1 LLHIH
6 EELFKDMCRELLS
19 NLGFHIIKEEH
30 EVDLNS
36 KSDVKMCVEFTS
48 KKFIRPKFAPNGI
61 SFIGCEVN
69 DKNCAK
75 LITNLD
81 KKVKFANNNKNYL
94 RRLKGKHVE
103 GGLILV
109 NDKGSQ
115 IKQEI
120 IDMGKKSNFYFWDIH
135 RIFFYCMKVFSHS
148 ILENWVSESTLGLV
162 ITEQEN
168 TIQFEPNNY
177 FTSNFVAI
185 RYSAKSNI
193 IEVYFTYFVDCL
205 IDPHKI
211 SAQDDAL
218 HTENVEAI
226 LDDVYSRMEKLTNE
240 FYPGKEKNVTV
251 EIHSLSGFT
260 EDAEFKVKIYSKH
273 YRDWQ
278 KLNIGELLIDEH
290 TLFKYSVIPWE
301 AVMDYAFTKKTGL
314 HTKKPQEIPN
324 VVFNIEEKFVN
335 EFQKAVKSLQIT
347 DPFTDKPFITQK
359 NKSFAGY
366 DTLYSAHVTRS
377 PIKQRM
383 LFFSS
388 TKLKIPKIDEIKK
401 IILEVQVD
409 PAYNYNW
416 IGIISG
422 SGFTRE
428 VFDYVQTFDIQG
440 IGISLIDAVT
450 KQLIVTKKTNEGK
463 NLNQM
468 FLSECIS

>member
-1 LLHIH
+1 MLHIH
-6 EELFKDMCRELLS
+6 EELFKEMSRELLS

-30 EVDLNS
+30 EVGANS
-36 KSDVKMCVEFTS
+36 KTGVKMCVDFTS
-48 KKFIRPKFAPNGI
+48 KKFLPPKFAPNGV
-61 SFIGCEVN
+61 SFVECEVN
-69 DKNCAK
+69 DKNCTK
-75 LITNLD
+75 LITDLN
-81 KKVKFANNNKNYL
+81 KKVKFANNDQNYL
-94 RRLKGKHVE
+94 KRLKGKQIE

-120 IDMGKKSNFYFWDIH
+120 IDIGKKSNFYFWDIH

-162 ITEQEN
+162 LTEQEN
-168 TIQFEPNNY
+168 AIQFEPKNY
-177 FTSNFVAI
+177 FTTNFVAI
-185 RYSAKSNI
+185 RYSERSKT

-205 IDPHKI
+205 IDPRKI

-226 LDDVYSRMEKLTNE
+226 LDDVYSRMEKLTKE
-240 FYPGKEKNVTV
+240 FYPDKEKNVTV

-278 KLNIGELLIDEH
+278 KLNIGKILIDEH

-314 HTKKPQEIPN
+314 HTKQPEEILN
-324 VVFNIEEKFVN
+324 VVEGIEEKFAG
-335 EFQKAVKSLQIT
+335 EFQKAVNASQIT
-347 DPFTDKPFITQK
+347 DPFTEKPFITQK

-366 DTLYSAHVTRS
+366 DSLYCAHLTRS
-377 PIKQRM
+377 PIQQRM
-383 LFFSS
+383 LIFSR
-388 TKLKIPKIDEIKK
+388 TKLKIPRIEEVKK
-401 IILEVQVD
+401 IVLDVQTD
-409 PAYNYNW
+409 SYNYNW
-416 IGIISG
+416 IGIMSG
-422 SGFTRE
+422 TGFTHE
-428 VFDYVQTFDIQG
+428 VIDYVQTFDKPG
-440 IGISLIDAVT
+440 IGIGLIDAVT
-450 KQLIVTKKTNEGK
+450 KQLTVTKKTNEGK